1 MTLWKALPLFAVAL
15 FLGKL
20 FFRTKFRTWGK
31 TLDRLV
37 NILLVALAIGYG
49 LGLVLH
55 FARD

>member
-20 FFRTKFRTWGK
+20 FFRTRLRAWGA
-31 TLDRLV
+31 TIDRWV
-37 NILLVALAIGYG
+37 NVLLVALAVGYG

-55 FARD
+55 FTR